1 MWEEEY
7 EQYLRKKGVLTMQS
21 GAALEE
27 GYQRMQSGAAVAVLE
42 LSNDVR
48 RLKAEVNDLREEL
61 KKKKNLRSD
70 ESAEKMKFLVAINF
84 IMMITIF
91 FIIMIVL
98 CVMVVMLYK

>member
-7 EQYLRKKGVLTMQS
+7 EQYLREKGVLTMLS
-21 GAALEE
+21 GAMLEG
-27 GYQRMQSGAAVAVLE
+27 GYQRMQSGAAVVVLE

-61 KKKKNLRSD
+61 KKKENLRSD

-84 IMMITIF
+84 IMMITVF
-91 FIIMIVL
+91 FHYYDCFV
-98 CVMVVMLYK
+98 CNGCNVV

>member
-7 EQYLRKKGVLTMQS
+7 EQYLREKGVLMMQS

-42 LSNDVR
+42 LSNDVH

-61 KKKKNLRSD
+61 KKKENLRRR
-70 ESAEKMKFLVAINF
+70 
-84 IMMITIF
+84 
-91 FIIMIVL
+91 
-98 CVMVVMLYK
+98 

>member
-7 EQYLRKKGVLTMQS
+7 KQYLREKGVLTMQS
-21 GAALEE
+21 GVALEG
-27 GYQRMQSGAAVAVLE
+27 GYQRMQSGATVAVLE

-61 KKKKNLRSD
+61 KKKENLRSD

-84 IMMITIF
+84 IMMITISS
-91 FIIMIVL
+91 L
-98 CVMVVMLYK
+98 L